1 MYSELQEGLSD
12 SLTTG
17 SSIAGTRE
25 TDLISFSTL
34 FGDAQVAE
42 QFLSDIKDM
51 ANVTPFLY
59 DDLTSMSKT
68 LKTFGYAVSEMIP
81 ALTAV
86 GDTGAALGL
95 SVSDMNI
102 VATAIGRMRQTDKV
116 TLEYLN
122 MLSERGIAAID
133 WMAEAGGIS
142 KGDVYSNISAGRYS
156 GEQMAQLILDN
167 MALNYGGAMERQSQT
182 FSGLSSTLEGL
193 TQELYN
199 AQGEGYNAAR
209 KQGIQDQIDFLG
221 SEAGGQMQQ
230 AYALIGEYQ
239 ASLENRQEELLR
251 DALSSVMSGSLTGS
265 MEGVSEAFRVQLE
278 SLSEDYDRAKL
289 EKNGAE
295 MGRVLMEAKALAEAE
310 YTNTEEY
317 QMQVDAQEE
326 LIAGVQQAVAGSY
339 YDAGYDLAKEL
350 SRGMTAGLK
359 YQANA
364 IEESVMALAGTGYT
378 WTVHGDGSKEY
389 RDLNGNLIEL
399 GTYAYGLAR
408 VPYDN
413 YPALL
418 HEGERVLTA
427 AEARRYGGTNLQIAK
442 IADTVVI
449 REDADIDRIAA
460 AIADR
465 VQQARWTDTGV

>member
-1 MYSELQEGLSD
+1 
-12 SLTTG
+12 
-17 SSIAGTRE
+17 
-25 TDLISFSTL
+25 
-34 FGDAQVAE
+34 
-42 QFLSDIKDM
+42 
-51 ANVTPFLY
+51 
-59 DDLTSMSKT
+59 
-68 LKTFGYAVSEMIP
+68 
-81 ALTAV
+81 
-86 GDTGAALGL
+86 
-95 SVSDMNI
+95 
-102 VATAIGRMRQTDKV
+102 
-116 TLEYLN
+116 

-408 VPYDN
+408 V
-413 YPALL
+413 
-418 HEGERVLTA
+418 HMTTI
-427 AEARRYGGTNLQIAK
+427 RRCCTRASGY
-442 IADTVVI
+442 
-449 REDADIDRIAA
+449 
-460 AIADR
+460 
-465 VQQARWTDTGV
+465 